1 MISTTF
7 KPNKVLKS
15 MAYHNEELRIEFKK
29 GQIRTYAKVPV
40 KVAYGLFY
48 TATANATLTYY
59 ANEIK
64 GKYEVLTV
72 KNI

>member
-1 MISTTF
+1 MITATF

-15 MAYHNEELRIEFKK
+15 MAYNNEVLSIEFKK
-29 GQIRTYAKVPV
+29 GQIRQYCKVPN

-48 TATANATLTYY
+48 TSTASATLTYY

-72 KNI
+72 KNL